1 MADHDVPDSTDWLS
15 TPLAGLAA
23 VENALRCQVCKD
35 FFKTP
40 MITSCSHTFCSLCIR
55 RALSNDSKCPLCR
68 ASEQELK
75 LRSNWSMEEAVE
87 AFVKTRAAA
96 LDLAR
101 RGGAANVGPKRKA
114 ESDHHESDDAPEGK
128 RLRTSTRLRRSQTN
142 TPSYTAP
149 TEVDEVV
156 EVPDDDDYEPEP
168 GKNNIVQSM
177 QDGTL
182 IMSTEDGLVACP
194 VCQSRMKEWQVF
206 KHLETCTGPAPRQRK
221 AGSSSTS
228 IGNQQRQT
236 KAPER
241 LPAMNYSMYKEQA
254 LRKKLADLGISNQ
267 GPRILLERRHKEW
280 VTLWNANCDATKPK
294 KRGELLHDL
303 DIWERTQGGRAPV
316 TGRAAQ
322 NAAIIK
328 DKDFD
333 GAAWAAK
340 HDDSFKDLIASARK
354 SRLEAKKKAEEAAK
368 ESSSEPP
375 STSQEKPSSS
385 DQAPSQAPSYE
396 QPAASSGANSLD
408 SSSRTPTT
416 TQQEY
421 SNPASSTAANLPP
434 PATMAA
440 VTQAPSR
447 LPEPY
452 YAENPYP
459 YNTNIHPHIP
469 YSASQP
475 YRTTPSYH
483 QNAGMGN
490 QSLYCTPDGPP
501 QPYTWP
507 QHPSSQP

>member
-1 MADHDVPDSTDWLS
+1 MANHDVPDSTDWLS
-15 TPLAGLAA
+15 TPLAGIAA

-87 AFVKTRAAA
+87 AFVKTRTAA
-96 LDLAR
+96 LELAR
-101 RGGAANVGPKRKA
+101 NGGAANAGPKRKA
-114 ESDHHESDDAPEGK
+114 ENDHHESDDAPEGK
-128 RLRTSTRLRRSQTN
+128 RPRTSTRPRRSRTN
-142 TPSYTAP
+142 TPSYTVP
-149 TEVDEVV
+149 TEEDEVV
-156 EVPDDDDYEPEP
+156 EVPDDDDDYVPEP
-168 GKNNIVQSM
+168 R
-177 QDGTL
+177 
-182 IMSTEDGLVACP
+182 DGLVACP

-206 KHLETCTGPAPRQRK
+206 KHLETCTGSKPPQRK

-228 IGNQQRQT
+228 FGNQQRQT

-241 LPAMNYSMYKEQA
+241 LPTMSYSMYKDQA
-254 LRKKLADLGISNQ
+254 LRKKLGDLGISNQ
-267 GPRILLERRHKEW
+267 GPRMLLERRHKEW
-280 VTLWNANCDATKPK
+280 RIAARSGYLGANA
-294 KRGELLHDL
+294 
-303 DIWERTQGGRAPV
+303 GGRAPT

-368 ESSSEPP
+368 ESNSEPS

-385 DQAPSQAPSYE
+385 EQTPSQAPSYE
-396 QPAASSGANSLD
+396 QPAV
-408 SSSRTPTT
+408 SSSADLIMDPSLAPTV

-421 SNPASSTAANLPP
+421 SNAVNPTATYLPAPT
-434 PATMAA
+434 TVAA
-440 VTQAPSR
+440 VTQAPSGV
-447 LPEPY
+447 PEPY
-452 YAENPYP
+452 YAQNPYP
-459 YNTNIHPHIP
+459 YHTDIHPHIP

-475 YRTTPSYH
+475 YHTTPSYH
-483 QNAGMGN
+483 QDAGMGN
-490 QSLYCTPDGPP
+490 QPLYYTPDGPA

>member
-1 MADHDVPDSTDWLS
+1 MANHDVPDSTDWLS
-15 TPLAGLAA
+15 TPLAGIAA

-87 AFVKTRAAA
+87 AFVKTRTAA
-96 LDLAR
+96 LELAR
-101 RGGAANVGPKRKA
+101 NGGAANAGPKRKA
-114 ESDHHESDDAPEGK
+114 ENEHHESDDAPEGK
-128 RLRTSTRLRRSQTN
+128 RLRTSTRPRRSRTH
-142 TPSYTAP
+142 TPSYTVP
-149 TEVDEVV
+149 TEEDEVV
-156 EVPDDDDYEPEP
+156 EVSDDDDYEPKP
-168 GKNNIVQSM
+168 GKSDVVQNV

-206 KHLETCTGPAPRQRK
+206 KHLETCTGPKPPQRK

-228 IGNQQRQT
+228 FGNQQRQT

-241 LPAMNYSMYKEQA
+241 LPTMSYSMYKDQA
-254 LRKKLADLGISNQ
+254 LRKKLGDLGISNQ
-267 GPRILLERRHKEW
+267 GPRMLLERRHKEW
-280 VTLWNANCDATKPK
+280 VTLWNANCDAAKPK
-294 KRGELLHDL
+294 KRSELLHDL
-303 DIWERTQGGRAPV
+303 DIWERTQGGRAPT

-368 ESSSEPP
+368 ESNSEPP

-385 DQAPSQAPSYE
+385 EQTPSQAPSYE
-396 QPAASSGANSLD
+396 QPAV
-408 SSSRTPTT
+408 SSSADPIEDPSRAPTI

-421 SNPASSTAANLPP
+421 SNQVNSTATYLPAP
-434 PATMAA
+434 TTMAA
-440 VTQAPSR
+440 VTQAPSGV
-447 LPEPY
+447 PDPY
-452 YAENPYP
+452 YAQSPYP
-459 YNTNIHPHIP
+459 YHTNIHPHIP

-475 YRTTPSYH
+475 CHTTPSYH
-483 QNAGMGN
+483 PNADMGN
-490 QSLYCTPDGPP
+490 QPLYYTPDGPA

>member
-1 MADHDVPDSTDWLS
+1 MANHDVPDSTDWLS
-15 TPLAGLAA
+15 TPLAGIAT

-87 AFVKTRAAA
+87 AFVKTRTAA
-96 LDLAR
+96 LELAR
-101 RGGAANVGPKRKA
+101 NGGAANAGPKRKA
-114 ESDHHESDDAPEGK
+114 ENEHQESDDAPDGK
-128 RLRTSTRLRRSQTN
+128 RLRTSTRPRRSRTH
-142 TPSYTAP
+142 TPSYTVP
-149 TEVDEVV
+149 TEEDEVV
-156 EVPDDDDYEPEP
+156 EVSDDDDYEPNP
-168 GKNNIVQSM
+168 
-177 QDGTL
+177 
-182 IMSTEDGLVACP
+182 EDGLVACP

-206 KHLETCTGPAPRQRK
+206 KHLETCTGPKPPQRK

-228 IGNQQRQT
+228 SGNQQRQT
-236 KAPER
+236 NAPER
-241 LPAMNYSMYKEQA
+241 LPTMSYSMYKDQA
-254 LRKKLADLGISNQ
+254 LRKKLGDLGISNQ
-267 GPRILLERRHKEW
+267 GPRMLLERRHKEW
-280 VTLWNANCDATKPK
+280 VTLWNANCDAAKPK
-294 KRGELLHDL
+294 KRSELLHDL
-303 DIWERTQGGRAPV
+303 DVWERTQGGRAPT

-368 ESSSEPP
+368 ESNSEPP

-385 DQAPSQAPSYE
+385 KQTLSQAPSYE
-396 QPAASSGANSLD
+396 QPAL
-408 SSSRTPTT
+408 SSSADPIEDPSRAPNI

-421 SNPASSTAANLPP
+421 SNQVNSTATYLPAP
-434 PATMAA
+434 TTMAA
-440 VTQAPSR
+440 VTQAPSGV
-447 LPEPY
+447 PDPY
-452 YAENPYP
+452 YAQNQHPYH
-459 YNTNIHPHIP
+459 TNIHPHIP

-475 YRTTPSYH
+475 YHTTPSYPP
-483 QNAGMGN
+483 NADMGN
-490 QSLYCTPDGPP
+490 QPLYYTPDGPA

>member
-1 MADHDVPDSTDWLS
+1 MTGHDVPDSTDWLS
-15 TPLAGLAA
+15 TPLTGLAA

-87 AFVKTRAAA
+87 AFVKTRVAA
-96 LDLAR
+96 LELAR
-101 RGGAANVGPKRKA
+101 KGGVANAAPKRKA
-114 ESDHHESDDAPEGK
+114 GNDHHESDDAPEGK
-128 RLRTSTRLRRSQTN
+128 RLRTSTRLRRSRTN
-142 TPSYTAP
+142 TPSYTIP
-149 TEVDEVV
+149 TEENEVV
-156 EVPDDDDYEPEP
+156 EVSDDDDYEPEP
-168 GKNNIVQSM
+168 
-177 QDGTL
+177 
-182 IMSTEDGLVACP
+182 EDGLVACP

-206 KHLETCTGPAPRQRK
+206 KHLETCTGPTPTQRK
-221 AGSSSTS
+221 VGSNSSSFS
-228 IGNQQRQT
+228 NQQRKT

-241 LPAMNYSMYKEQA
+241 LPAINYSMYKEQA

-280 VTLWNANCDATKPK
+280 VTLWNANCDAAKPK

-303 DIWERTQGGRAPV
+303 DIWERTQGGRAPT

-354 SRLEAKKKAEEAAK
+354 TRLEAKKKAEEAAK
-368 ESSSEPP
+368 ESNSEPP

-385 DQAPSQAPSYE
+385 DQTPSQAPSYE
-396 QPAASSGANSLD
+396 QPTLSSSANSGD
-408 SSSRTPTT
+408 GSSRMPTI
-416 TQQEY
+416 TQQGY
-421 SNPASSTAANLPP
+421 PNPASLTAANLPAP
-434 PATMAA
+434 TTI
-440 VTQAPSR
+440 TQAPSR
-447 LPEPY
+447 VLEPCY
-452 YAENPYP
+452 SENPYP

-475 YRTTPSYH
+475 YHTTPSYP
-483 QNAGMGN
+483 QDAGIGN
-490 QSLYCTPDGPP
+490 QTLYYTPDGPT

-507 QHPSSQP
+507 QHPNSQP

>member
-1 MADHDVPDSTDWLS
+1 MANHDVPDSTDWLS

-68 ASEQELK
+68 SPEQELK

-87 AFVKTRAAA
+87 AFVKTRTAA

-101 RGGAANVGPKRKA
+101 KGGVANAGPKRKA
-114 ESDHHESDDAPEGK
+114 ENDHQESDDAPEGK
-128 RLRTSTRLRRSQTN
+128 RPRTSTRPTRSRTN
-142 TPSYTAP
+142 TPSYAVP
-149 TEVDEVV
+149 THEDEVV
-156 EVPDDDDYEPEP
+156 EVSDDDDYVPEP
-168 GKNNIVQSM
+168 
-177 QDGTL
+177 
-182 IMSTEDGLVACP
+182 EDGLVACP

-206 KHLETCTGPAPRQRK
+206 KHLETCTGPKPPQRK

-228 IGNQQRQT
+228 VVSQQPQRKT
-236 KAPER
+236 IER
-241 LPAMNYSMYKEQA
+241 LPTMNYSMYKDQA
-254 LRKKLADLGISNQ
+254 LRKKLGELGISNQ
-267 GPRILLERRHKEW
+267 GSRMLLERRHKEW
-280 VTLWNANCDATKPK
+280 VTLWNANCDAAKPK
-294 KRGELLHDL
+294 KRSELLHDL
-303 DIWERTQGGRAPV
+303 DIWERTQGGRAPT
-316 TGRAAQ
+316 TGRAAL

-354 SRLEAKKKAEEAAK
+354 TRLQAKKQAEEAAK
-368 ESSSEPP
+368 EEAAKKSNSEPP

-385 DQAPSQAPSYE
+385 EQIPSQAPSYE
-396 QPAASSGANSLD
+396 QPAVSSGANPVD
-408 SSSRTPTT
+408 GSRGTPTIT
-416 TQQEY
+416 EQGY
-421 SNPASSTAANLPP
+421 PNPVSLTATNLPVSTS
-434 PATMAA
+434 AVM
-440 VTQAPSR
+440 VTQAPSGV
-447 LPEPY
+447 PEPY

-459 YNTNIHPHIP
+459 YHTNIHPHIP

-475 YRTTPSYH
+475 YYTAPSYH
-483 QNAGMGN
+483 QNADMGN
-490 QSLYCTPDGPP
+490 QPLYYAPDGPA